1 MSTPTCSRAGR
12 GNVLHSKSEDQEVL
26 QNATMNGEIHQIL
39 ASSRPRIMI
48 LELLEKTRV
57 MWNRVNTLSGNSTPY
72 TVCSLINA
80 PSDNVGRDPSSSFS
94 SVIVGV
100 AVPFGRAGS
109 CPESKRPEGKR
120 GRF

>member
-1 MSTPTCSRAGR
+1 MSTPTCSRAFGAMFSTSVNLKIR
-12 GNVLHSKSEDQEVL
+12 KRYV
-26 QNATMNGEIHQIL
+26 QNATMNGEMHQIL

-48 LELLEKTRV
+48 LELLANEGDV
-57 MWNRVNTLSGNSTPY
+57 NRVSTLCGNSTPY

-100 AVPFGRAGS
+100 AVPFVPRVEEA
-109 CPESKRPEGKR
+109 
-120 GRF
+120 